1 MANKSSGGKSKKS
14 VPGQAWLTLTICI
27 LVVVI
32 FNVLNATSIDSKI
45 PTRVT
50 FNQFN
55 EMLVN
60 GDIDTV
66 FIDTQEANIK
76 FRVYTEETRGLTP
89 TQRGQLPVVLGDMY
103 ITDYL
108 NNNEMLTQLIVE
120 SGAILEYRS
129 FGASSTMLAVLQMV
143 LGIGINLG
151 FLYMVYRLMKKQ
163 TNFSSGQKAQ
173 MVSEQVSN
181 IHFSDIIGQDEV
193 IDDIKHVIRV
203 MQDKDKYAQFNVRL
217 PKGILLIGPP
227 GTGKTMI
234 AKALAN
240 EAHMNFFSVNSSA
253 LIDRF
258 VGMGAKNIRETFEEA
273 KKHTPCIIF
282 LDEIDA
288 IGGSRQSGI
297 DNSEHRQTLNALL
310 QELDG
315 FNGSENI
322 LVIGATNCYEYLD
335 KALVRAGR
343 FDRKI
348 IINPPRDSDTRLALL
363 KHYLGDSIT
372 DEVNLD
378 VVAKQLAGFTGADID
393 QVSNEAK
400 LICIQKGE
408 ARVTQDIIDEAIEK
422 ALFNGNRT
430 KTKYV
435 DDLNTVAHHE
445 CGHALSLLLNGLPVA
460 RISVVP
466 NTSGVGGMVLQQ
478 EGDTLFY
485 KKNDIRCRVKSM
497 YSGRIAEE
505 LVFGAENITSGAS
518 SDLKQANNMLDHY
531 INDFAFDSEYGLI
544 PLAEEKAQD
553 KKREL
558 AQELYNEA
566 REEIRDNLDILKSMA
581 VVVLENETMDGESLT
596 DLYHK
601 LVAEKKDSSSGL
613 NSQNGSH
620 L

>member
-32 FNVLNATSIDSKI
+32 FNLLNATSIDNKI

-193 IDDIKHVIRV
+193 IDDIKHVIKV

-435 DDLNTVAHHE
+435 DDLNIVAHHE

-485 KKNDIRCRVKSM
+485 KKNDIRYRVKSM

-518 SDLKQANNMLDHY
+518 SDLKQANNMLDYY

-601 LVAEKKDSSSGL
+601 LVAEKKDSSSGS
-613 NSQNGSH
+613 NS
-620 L
+620 

>member
-89 TQRGQLPVVLGDMY
+89 TQRGQLPVVLGNMY

-193 IDDIKHVIRV
+193 IDDIKHVIKV

-217 PKGILLIGPP
+217 TKGILLIGPP

-435 DDLNTVAHHE
+435 DDLNIVAHHE

-518 SDLKQANNMLDHY
+518 SDLKQANNMLDNY

-601 LVAEKKDSSSGL
+601 LVAEKKDSSSGS
-613 NSQNGSH
+613 NS
-620 L
+620 

>member
-27 LVVVI
+27 LAVVI
-32 FNVLNATSIDSKI
+32 FNVINATSIESKI

-120 SGAILEYRS
+120 SGAMLEYRS
-129 FGASSTMLAVLQMV
+129 FGASSTMLAVLQML

-193 IDDIKHVIRV
+193 IDDIKHVIKV

-435 DDLNTVAHHE
+435 DDLNIVAHHE

-558 AQELYNEA
+558 ARELYNEA
-566 REEIRDNLDILKSMA
+566 KEEIRDNLDILKSMA

-596 DLYHK
+596 DLYNQ
-601 LVAEKKDSSSGL
+601 LVAEKKEKLDSL
-613 NSQNGSH
+613 TV
-620 L
+620 

>member
-14 VPGQAWLTLTICI
+14 VPGQAWLTLTVCI

-193 IDDIKHVIRV
+193 IDDIKHVIKV

-435 DDLNTVAHHE
+435 DDLNIVAHHE

-531 INDFAFDSEYGLI
+531 INDFAFDNEYGLI

-601 LVAEKKDSSSGL
+601 LVAEKKGSSSGL
-613 NSQNGSH
+613 NS
-620 L
+620 

>member
-32 FNVLNATSIDSKI
+32 FNVLNATSIDNKI

-193 IDDIKHVIRV
+193 IDDIKHVIKV

-435 DDLNTVAHHE
+435 DDLNIVAHHE

-613 NSQNGSH
+613 NS
-620 L
+620 

>member
-27 LVVVI
+27 LAVVI
-32 FNVLNATSIDSKI
+32 FNVINATSIESKI

-120 SGAILEYRS
+120 SGAMLEYRS
-129 FGASSTMLAVLQMV
+129 FGASSTMLAVLQML

-193 IDDIKHVIRV
+193 IDDIKHVIKV

-315 FNGSENI
+315 FTGSENI

-372 DEVNLD
+372 DGVNLD

-435 DDLNTVAHHE
+435 DDLNIVAHHE

-566 REEIRDNLDILKSMA
+566 KEEIRDNLDILKSMA

-596 DLYHK
+596 DLYNR
-601 LVAEKKDSSSGL
+601 LVAEKKEKLDSL
-613 NSQNGSH
+613 TV
-620 L
+620 

>member
-32 FNVLNATSIDSKI
+32 FNVLNATSIDNKI

-173 MVSEQVSN
+173 MISEQVSN

-193 IDDIKHVIRV
+193 IDDIKHVIKV

-435 DDLNTVAHHE
+435 DDLNIVAHHE

-518 SDLKQANNMLDHY
+518 SDLKQANNMLDNY
-531 INDFAFDSEYGLI
+531 INDFAFDSAYGLI

-581 VVVLENETMDGESLT
+581 VVVLENETMDGGSLT

-601 LVAEKKDSSSGL
+601 LVAEKKDSSSGS
-613 NSQNGSH
+613 NS
-620 L
+620 

>member
-173 MVSEQVSN
+173 MISEQVSN

-193 IDDIKHVIRV
+193 IDDIKHVIKV

-435 DDLNTVAHHE
+435 DDLNIVAHHE

-518 SDLKQANNMLDHY
+518 SDLKQANNMLDNY

-601 LVAEKKDSSSGL
+601 LVAKKNDSSSSL
-613 NSQNGSH
+613 NS
-620 L
+620 

>member
-1 MANKSSGGKSKKS
+1 MKNSSGGKRHKS
-14 VPGQAWLTLTICI
+14 TPGEAWLVLTVSI
-27 LVVVI
+27 LLTVI
-32 FNVLNATSIDSKI
+32 FNMLNVNSINNKI

-50 FNQFN
+50 FNQFD

-60 GDIDTV
+60 GDVDTV

-76 FRVYTEETRGLTP
+76 FRVFTEDTEGLTP
-89 TQRGQLPVVLGDMY
+89 TQRSQLPVVLGDLY

-108 NNNEMLTQLIVE
+108 NNNDKLTQHIVE
-120 SGAILEYRS
+120 CGATLEYRS
-129 FGASSTMLAVLQMV
+129 FGASGTMLAILQML

-173 MVSEQVSN
+173 LVGEKVSN

-193 IDDIKHVIRV
+193 IQDIQHVIKV
-203 MQDKDKYAQFNVRL
+203 MQDKNKYTQFNVRL

-258 VGMGAKNIRETFEEA
+258 VGMGAKNIRETFEAA

-288 IGGSRQSGI
+288 IGGSRMSGA

-315 FNGSENI
+315 FSGSENI

-372 DEVNLD
+372 EDVNLE

-400 LICIQKGE
+400 LICIQKD
-408 ARVTQDIIDEAIEK
+408 AKFVTQDIIDEAIEK

-430 KTKYV
+430 KTRYE
-435 DDLNTVAHHE
+435 DDLSIVAHHE
-445 CGHALSLLLNGLPVA
+445 CGHALSLLINGLPVA

-466 NTSGVGGMVLQQ
+466 NTSGVGGMVIQQ

-505 LVFGAENITSGAS
+505 LVYGAENITSGAS

-544 PLAEEKAQD
+544 PLTEEKAQD

-566 REEIRDNLDILKSMA
+566 REEIKDNLDILKSMA
-581 VVVLENETMDGESLT
+581 VVVLEHETMDGESLT
-596 DLYHK
+596 ELYNK
-601 LVAEKKDSSSGL
+601 LVEEKRAASSS
-613 NSQNGSH
+613 NS
-620 L
+620 